1 MLSSLTAMYHIVYD
15 ILDNY
20 RRRNTMQTE
29 VMEKCDML
37 VENRNIIYKG
47 FMLEDSLMQV
57 LAAMSFVDR
66 GEIADVKAI
75 KRCRK
80 ILRKKHSAFSYLRG
94 NNELFISSKMALSDD
109 PEKYL
114 DDITETYEKLQVGK
128 FFGSTY
134 RVLSALIICDAGKAD
149 ESDKII
155 EKTEELLN
163 GMKEAHPFLTND
175 EDTCLA
181 VLLAMTEKSSK
192 DILSELEST
201 YLEIKNEFMLYKNS
215 AYSLCQVLTTLD
227 GAYKRKCEKT
237 IALFDSFKEAGTKYG
252 KEYELAS
259 LGLLTNIQMDVKD
272 IVAEV
277 IGTAEYLK
285 NKKGF
290 NFWYMTKQT
299 RLMFAAMLVSES
311 YTGDSATSEASVAS
325 STVARVI
332 AQQAAMFVVLV
343 SSSAASITTSTS
355 SN

>member
-1 MLSSLTAMYHIVYD
+1 
-15 ILDNY
+15 
-20 RRRNTMQTE
+20 MQTE
-29 VMEKCDML
+29 VMEKCDRL

-47 FMLEDSLMQV
+47 FMLEDSLMQI
-57 LAAMSFVDR
+57 LAALSFVDR
-66 GEIADVKAI
+66 GETADVKAI

-94 NNELFISSKMALSDD
+94 NNELFISTKMALSED

-114 DDITETYEKLQVGK
+114 DDVTEIYEKLQKGK
-128 FFGSTY
+128 FLGSTY
-134 RVLSALIICDAGKAD
+134 RVLSAVIICDSGKAD
-149 ESDKII
+149 DSDKVI
-155 EKTEELLN
+155 EKTEALLD
-163 GMKEAHPFLTND
+163 GMKAAHPFLTND

-181 VLLAMTEKSSK
+181 VLLAMTEKSTE

-201 YLEIKNEFMLYKNS
+201 YLEIKNDFMLYNNS

-227 GAYKRKCEKT
+227 GAYKKKCEKT
-237 IALFDSFKEAGTKYG
+237 IALFDAFKEAGTKYG

-259 LGLLTNIQMDVKD
+259 LALLIDIPMDAKD

-277 IGTAEYLK
+277 IGTAEYLRT
-285 NKKGF
+285 KKGF
-290 NFWYMTKQT
+290 TFWYMTKQT

-311 YTGDSATSEASVAS
+311 YLDNSATADASVIS

-332 AQQAAMFVVLV
+332 AQQAAMFVIIAT
-343 SSSAASITTSTS
+343 SSAASIASSS